1 MRELIKDFVN
11 DLNIEVNYK
20 QYNLKNQSEFYII
33 EVIKTLFAIKGRKLG
48 FEIASRKNI
57 LANVD
62 FLFDKEASQFDLEW
76 FKLIEENKLSI
87 KNVSL
92 GLEIKLDCNNFD
104 EFKFDFV
111 NLLEAKK
118 YTKIFITTS
127 TFMRQKVKYIQKVIL
142 KNESFTL
149 NENLYLIIYHMSENG
164 EFLLKEFR
172 K

>member
-1 MRELIKDFVN
+1 
-11 DLNIEVNYK
+11 
-20 QYNLKNQSEFYII
+20 
-33 EVIKTLFAIKGRKLG
+33 
-48 FEIASRKNI
+48 
-57 LANVD
+57 
-62 FLFDKEASQFDLEW
+62 LFDKEASQFDLEW

-87 KNVSL
+87 KNVFL